1 MLRYGEVNFSPLLL
15 RSSSLVSPTDL
26 QAFKKFLESIAYGE
40 ESAGRT
46 ERLEILSQFL
56 NTQRPAADD
65 KESDSLPDLIQSW
78 RFAAQAN
85 NDGLLSAVPAVLAL
99 LLKTISTSWGSRD
112 CGVDICTTL
121 LRPEQMKLFDRGL
134 SASKS
139 KEHLISPCLRLL
151 TEVVSFDGGSSAR
164 GVYFNRDVTF
174 KRMEILLKMRRSLS
188 TEEGAQRK
196 PSVREN
202 ALRFLFAN
210 FRFQEPRAKAELLT
224 RMKLSHAIFQDI
236 VDDAP
241 DVIVNIIKSLRG
253 TILSDDALPQTA
265 KSKLLTE
272 QTLIRIAA
280 LQNYNHLD
288 IATGGRLSVR
298 DAAHSFLMFACTTPG
313 HGVLVAQTGWCHT
326 SSEQDLMEVE
336 DAHQWE
342 NLSSANNREQA
353 PIRNTVLARFLQL
366 LRPFGSSFD
375 RSLMIAVF
383 AAAPELVAD
392 YFFKKKSFSFD
403 PKLSATWIGYSAFL
417 FSVQQLPLPDF
428 VITSSMSKALPPP
441 STIIIESILPQPLSQ
456 KVLTRSLNQSS
467 ELITFIASR
476 LLVMA
481 LQKLDL
487 VLKSFRSVERG
498 NEWRQAAISLTHL
511 FCQRCPELKHAIAA
525 FRSCPESKTVLREVL
540 AHLLALYYTVTP
552 SLALEEKFIVSN
564 TLMDRLANCGRISH
578 NSMNIQHLELAHLL
592 DIARHTPDMD
602 WFQKSGRFNHFDT
615 PAALTLINSDDAFAI
630 HYATASF
637 SDRSQHW

>member
-1 MLRYGEVNFSPLLL
+1 M
-15 RSSSLVSPTDL
+15 
-26 QAFKKFLESIAYGE
+26 FKRFLESIAYGE
-40 ESAGRT
+40 ESAERT
-46 ERLEILSQFL
+46 GRLEILSQFL
-56 NTQRPAADD
+56 NSQRSAADD

-99 LLKTISTSWGSRD
+99 LLKTISTSIGLRD
-112 CGVDICTTL
+112 CGVGISETL
-121 LRPEQMKLFDRGL
+121 LRPEQMKLLDRGL
-134 SASKS
+134 SASKT

-164 GVYFNRDVTF
+164 GVYFNRDITF
-174 KRMEILLKMRRSLS
+174 KRMEILLNMRSSLS
-188 TEEGAQRK
+188 IEEGGQRK

-241 DVIVNIIKSLRG
+241 DVVVNILKSVRG

-272 QTLIRIAA
+272 QTLIRITA

-288 IATGGRLSVR
+288 IATGRRLSVR
-298 DAAHSFLMFACTTPG
+298 ETAHSFLVFACTTLG
-313 HGVLVAQTGWCHT
+313 HGVLVPQTGWCPTT
-326 SSEQDLMEVE
+326 SKQDSMEAE
-336 DAHQWE
+336 DALRLE
-342 NLSSANNREQA
+342 SNLSSAKYREQVH
-353 PIRNTVLARFLQL
+353 IRNTVLARLLQL
-366 LRPFGSSFD
+366 LRPFASSFD
-375 RSLMIAVF
+375 RSLIIAVF

-392 YFFKKKSFSFD
+392 YFFKKKSFSFE

-428 VITSSMSKALPPP
+428 AITSSMSETLPPP
-441 STIIIESILPQPLSQ
+441 STVIIESILPQPLSQ

-487 VLKSFRSVERG
+487 VLKSFRSIDRG
-498 NEWRQAAISLTHL
+498 NEWKKATTSLTRL
-511 FCQRCPELKHAIAA
+511 FCQRCPELKHVIAA
-525 FRSCPESKTVLREVL
+525 FRSCPESKTMLREVL
-540 AHLLALYYTVTP
+540 AYLLALYYTVTP
-552 SLALEEKFIVSN
+552 SLALDEKFIISN
-564 TLMDRLANCGRISH
+564 TLMDRLANCGRILH
-578 NSMNIQHLELAHLL
+578 DSMNMQQLELAHLL

-602 WFQKSGRFNHFDT
+602 WFQKSGRLNHVDT

-630 HYATASF
+630 YCAAATF
-637 SDRSQHW
+637 GTRSLYW